1 MRYFVT
7 SNINLL
13 NTNKAWK
20 NDFLNKTIKLDN
32 YNKIFIS
39 LSNRQILSKYENFI
53 GIIYL
58 NDYLKSNNKKFLTII
73 KRIISANQNKK
84 FFFLFYLHLSNNYQ
98 LDKKYKLQTNMI
110 YNEILK
116 FKYQN
121 IFTNLTAS
129 ASNEYFSTRNKYYLR
144 CPFSLN
150 GLFNLSNEVKKIIT
164 SHSAKPFKLIILDC
178 DNTLWGG
185 LIGED
190 GISSIKYSEDED
202 GKVFEEVQKH
212 LKYLKKQGFLISI
225 SSKNNEKDV
234 WKAFKDRK
242 MELSKNDFLFSK
254 INWLEKYTNIKKILR
269 ELSLKE
275 DDVLFIDDNKLEI
288 DKVKKK
294 IPKISIL
301 SSEDI
306 SEYLEKLQSHPRLQK
321 LKILEEDK
329 KKYYHYNL
337 KNKYENL
344 KTKLNSLDDI
354 YHELKQKIKII
365 DINNSNINRAEQLF
379 NKTNQF
385 NFSTNRYNKN
395 QLTNIKNKNNTTI
408 KLLSLSDKF
417 GDHGII
423 GSYICIHQKNC
434 IIVSDFMLSCR
445 ILSRKIEEYVIYL
458 ILKEN
463 KNKDVY
469 LRHIKTDKNKELIKI
484 FLENN
489 YFKKVNIKIN
499 TKLKGELYKVLLNK
513 RLNNVKKFF

>member
-39 LSNRQILSKYENFI
+39 LSNRQILSKYENFV

-58 NDYLKSNNKKFLTII
+58 NDYLKSNIKKFLTII
-73 KRIISANQNKK
+73 KRIISTNQNKK

-190 GISSIKYSEDED
+190 GISSIKYSPD
-202 GKVFEEVQKH
+202 GRVSRPNINTPF
-212 LKYLKKQGFLISI
+212 GCWR
-225 SSKNNEKDV
+225 
-234 WKAFKDRK
+234 WKAWAQRK
-242 MELSKNDFLFSK
+242 TYSELNSGAVPLIPD
-254 INWLEKYTNIKKILR
+254 ILR
-269 ELSLKE
+269 
-275 DDVLFIDDNKLEI
+275 
-288 DKVKKK
+288 
-294 IPKISIL
+294 
-301 SSEDI
+301 
-306 SEYLEKLQSHPRLQK
+306 
-321 LKILEEDK
+321 
-329 KKYYHYNL
+329 
-337 KNKYENL
+337 
-344 KTKLNSLDDI
+344 T
-354 YHELKQKIKII
+354 
-365 DINNSNINRAEQLF
+365 
-379 NKTNQF
+379 
-385 NFSTNRYNKN
+385 
-395 QLTNIKNKNNTTI
+395 
-408 KLLSLSDKF
+408 
-417 GDHGII
+417 
-423 GSYICIHQKNC
+423 
-434 IIVSDFMLSCR
+434 IIVICF
-445 ILSRKIEEYVIYL
+445 
-458 ILKEN
+458 N
-463 KNKDVY
+463 
-469 LRHIKTDKNKELIKI
+469 
-484 FLENN
+484 
-489 YFKKVNIKIN
+489 
-499 TKLKGELYKVLLNK
+499 
-513 RLNNVKKFF
+513 